1 MMASLEEFPIFE
13 WVRKR
18 AWEQGFQQGFQQG
31 LRQGLRQVIQEALAI
46 RFAEYEVEAV
56 ADRLT
61 AIEQV
66 EQLQAL
72 LRIAIHVG
80 QLADFTRLVDAMTAE

>member
-18 AWEQGFQQGFQQG
+18 AWEQGFQQG
-31 LRQGLRQVIQEALAI
+31 LRQVIQETLAV
-46 RFAEYEVEAV
+46 RFAEDEVQAV
-56 ADRLT
+56 ADRLA

-66 EQLQAL
+66 DQLQAL
-72 LRIAIHVG
+72 LRAAV
-80 QLADFTRLVDAMTAE
+80 QVAELADFTRLVDEMTAE

>member
-18 AWEQGFQQGFQQG
+18 AWEQGFQQG
-31 LRQGLRQVIQEALAI
+31 LRQVIQETLAV
-46 RFAEYEVEAV
+46 RFAEDEVQAV
-56 ADRLT
+56 ADRLA

-66 EQLQAL
+66 EHLQAL
-72 LRIAIHVG
+72 LRIAIHVE
-80 QLADFTRLVDAMTAE
+80 QLADFTRLVDEMTAE

>member
-46 RFAEYEVEAV
+46 RFAEDEVQAV
-56 ADRLT
+56 ADRLA

-66 EQLQAL
+66 EHLQAL
-72 LRIAIHVG
+72 LRIAIHVE
-80 QLADFTRLVDAMTAE
+80 QLADFTRLVDEITAE